1 MKKRLLA
8 SFLVVCLLTTLF
20 PTVAMAAATTDQL
33 KDHIRTDTK
42 TPVGTTINLFDY
54 WTSNDAT
61 APTGNDWVEA
71 SENVLNGGINSGHA
85 LKFSTGVGNI
95 GTSINQWTGQAGI
108 ASTGMV
114 SRTLIDGYPQLQ
126 AGLTYTANGDQ
137 TTDTESLAYLF
148 DPTISHAGKASY
160 PNVSGLLTVGDQ
172 GYYTYDSSEYF
183 AEFDGSNSFIVYD
196 APAVK
201 SYEQSTDTAGQF
213 FPFNKGTDVFT
224 VQGDELISTV
234 NSNNCV
240 DGSNYGQLQNVLLNH
255 YFGLTMTTQFMQ
267 QYGGY
272 TDDTQSE
279 RVTYH
284 FSGDDDVWIYI
295 DGVLV
300 ADLGGCHNTITVDID
315 FSTGDVIV
323 THTANGGATAEPQV
337 RTTLKEIFEAAN
349 MAGDSSD
356 WSGNTF
362 SDGTYH
368 TMNFFYLERGNVDS
382 NMNLKF
388 NLKEIPPSY
397 VVKVD
402 QDGNTIS
409 NVGFE
414 LYVGD
419 SETGFVIA
427 EGSTDNRGEL
437 VFMYNDGVKKG
448 HLLSLQ
454 DVYNEYSKDP
464 QYLDDYGNVK
474 LTLVE
479 NEVQAGYRHTDSV
492 PLYIQKVG
500 EGNTADYVMRSDDR
514 WSNGAYAVSTL
525 NVRADTTIAHYTRQ
539 TDGTPTN
546 DTKEV
551 NLDDGGILFAVPLFY
566 HGTGTTEAD
575 RQDQDNW
582 YPLTGSNLTGWHRV
596 VYDAA
601 AGERFINAAITAA
614 QERAFVFEKAT
625 DGNAY
630 EASIT
635 DLPGEI
641 STYYYMLDAANKE
654 NTKFTI
660 AYYYTEAN
668 SLAAATLN
676 NTYQVASD
684 DFDRDFSVKIYVPN
698 IENRLIVQ
706 KVDEA
711 GTAINGAHF
720 TLYQATVD
728 NSGNWRQFDAANA
741 IPVTGFEHQA
751 TRTLTTA
758 NDRIDLEGGLILYG
772 IPEGNY
778 YLMEDEGLAGY
789 RVNSTPIKVVV
800 DNTGVYADAG
810 QDDDGVTVFRGVGSI
825 VKSMAQFATNDAIDA
840 TLHDIKAALVRGT
853 TVEELKQAAV
863 DWNERT
869 NEVRHLHYKTDEDAG
884 SGELEYVLDMQD
896 RYPTPTISVT
906 SGWSRLAIQ
915 QDNYDDN
922 PLKDDLEERDITNL
936 FSGTVTVRVANKAV
950 GDLTISKTVE
960 KADIPTIAAV
970 DEPEM
975 FTFPISFTFTAPTLG
990 EDVDLDEI
998 ALAGTYAYEIADESG
1013 TLTIAGND
1021 TDGYA
1026 ITEMK
1031 NSANTDSTHFDSAS
1045 QKLKL
1050 AGGQSLTIKDLPV
1063 GTGYTVSED
1072 KADGYITTATDNG
1085 TAVTAG
1091 QDGLVVAGAI
1101 ARAGDNRT
1109 VAFTNTHELG
1119 LATLAGS
1126 DALKVSKT
1134 VTGDEWP
1141 ADAEFTFTIERGSD
1155 MPADAPLPNPAKIT
1169 LTKTQPSG
1177 SFSNIVFDKTGTYVY
1192 TIREQASGINGMT
1205 DDATQYT
1212 VTVKVAQDAADP
1224 NQLTATVAY
1233 TADDDPNFTY
1243 GADGMAFE
1251 NAYKE
1256 PEMPDLKVT
1265 KEITA
1270 VNGTEVTAAPTKVEV
1285 NNTITWTITVENTGN
1300 VELSNI
1306 TVEDELTIDGAAAVL
1321 DNPDSYDFTIASLAK
1336 GETKT
1341 IEVSYTVQPED
1352 AGKVI
1357 VNTATAADGNGTED
1371 EGESEVTVKKLGLTV
1386 TKEPDQGTADV
1397 GDTII
1402 WTITV
1407 SNDGTEDLKDVIVED
1422 IFGKDISD
1430 LKIQQTDAGVEIYN
1444 PDDADDSGD
1453 TDNADDAAAID
1464 ADGTGDVDDGNDN
1477 TTAFTG
1483 KFKIASLPAGEKK
1496 EIVLSYEVKD
1506 TDAGKTIANK
1516 VTVEGTT
1523 DEGDPD
1529 DDEDTSEVTVNNPGL
1544 SVTKTEDKDK
1554 AKVGETITWTI
1565 DVKNTGNVKLT
1576 SITVMEDLKAAGN
1589 FTLVSKTANV
1599 NEENDGT
1606 FTIAALDVNETATIK
1621 VSYIVQLADAN
1632 GKIINTATAGNGDEE
1647 EEGKSEVSAEPALS
1661 VTKIVSQSSAYVGD
1675 TLTYTIK
1682 VTNNTTDTTLNN
1694 IKVQDPLMG
1703 AERVIAQLA
1712 PGVTETLTYTYQ
1724 VKAADKG
1731 TLSNNVK
1738 VTADEGPS
1746 AEAAVQTTVKEK
1758 GGTSGGSGG
1767 TSKPNT
1773 GLNTEDHYSYII
1785 GYKDGY
1791 LRPYGTITRGEVAT
1805 IFFRLL
1811 TDETREEYWSQT
1823 NKYSDCDSDLW
1834 CNNAIST
1841 LTRMGII
1848 DGYEDGT
1855 FRPYSKI
1862 TRAAFAKIAVGFF
1875 ETTREEYAGFFT
1887 DVDIDAWYTEYVE
1900 AAARVGLIQGFQD
1913 GTFRPETAITRAQ
1926 ACVIVNRAL
1935 GRKPQEDHL
1944 LSQRQMLTWPD
1955 NNPGDWYYADMQEAT
1970 NSHDYAWTTLK
1981 GEKIENWT
1989 KKLEQRDWA
1998 ALEHAWSTAHSA
2010 PGGEVVK

>member
-8 SFLVVCLLTTLF
+8 GFLVVCLLTTLF
-20 PTVAMAAATTDQL
+20 PTVAMAAATADQL

-42 TPVGTTINLFDY
+42 TPVGTTISLFDY
-54 WTSNDAT
+54 WTSNDVT
-61 APTGNDWVEA
+61 APAGNDWIGA
-71 SENVLNGGINSGHA
+71 SESVLNGGINSGHA
-85 LKFSTGVGNI
+85 LKFSTGVGNQ
-95 GTSINQWTGQAGI
+95 GTSINQWTGQTGI
-108 ASTGMV
+108 AFTGMV
-114 SRTLIDGYPQLQ
+114 SQTLINGYPQLQ

-137 TTDTESLAYLF
+137 TANTESLAYLF
-148 DPTISHAGKASY
+148 DPAISHAGKASY

-172 GYYTYDSSEYF
+172 GYYTYDSSECF

-196 APAVK
+196 SPAVK

-224 VQGDELISTV
+224 VQGNELISAV

-240 DGSNYGQLQNVLLNH
+240 DKSNYGQLQDVLLNH

-279 RVTYH
+279 KVTYH

-315 FSTGDVIV
+315 FSTGDILI
-323 THTANGGATAEPQV
+323 THTANGGATPAAQA
-337 RTTLKEIFEAAN
+337 RTTLRAIFEAAN

-437 VFMYNDGVKKG
+437 VFMYNNGVKKG

-464 QYLDDYGNVK
+464 RYLDAYGNVK

-479 NEVQAGYRHTDSV
+479 NQVQAGYRHTESV

-500 EGNTADYVMRSDDR
+500 EGNHANYVMRSDDR
-514 WSNGAYAVSTL
+514 WNNGAYAVSTL
-525 NVRADTTIAHYTRQ
+525 NVRANTTIAHYTRQ
-539 TDGTPTN
+539 PDGTPTN
-546 DTKEV
+546 DTTEV

-575 RQDQDNW
+575 RQNQDNW

-596 VYDAA
+596 VYDTA
-601 AGERFINAAITAA
+601 AGERFINAAIAAA

-641 STYYYMLDAANKE
+641 STYYYMLDAANKAD
-654 NTKFTI
+654 TKFTI

-711 GTAINGAHF
+711 GTAIDGARF

-728 NSGNWRQFDAANA
+728 NSGNWTQFDAANA
-741 IPVTGFEHQA
+741 IPVAGFAHQA

-758 NDRIDLEGGLILYG
+758 KDRIDLDGGLILYG
-772 IPEGNY
+772 IPAGNY
-778 YLMEDEGLAGY
+778 YLMEDEGLDGY

-800 DNTGVYADAG
+800 DSTGVYADAG
-810 QDDDGVTVFRGVGSI
+810 QDGDGVTVFRGVGSI

-840 TLHDIKAALVRGT
+840 TLHDIKAALVTGT
-853 TVEELKQAAV
+853 TVEELKQAVV

-869 NEVRHLHYKTDEDAG
+869 NEVRHLHYKTDKDAG
-884 SGELEYVLDMQD
+884 SGQLEYVLDMQD

-915 QDNYDDN
+915 QDNYNDN
-922 PLKDDLEERDITNL
+922 PLKDDLGERDIANL
-936 FSGTVTVRVANKAV
+936 FSGTVAVRVVNKAV

-960 KADIPTIAAV
+960 NADIPTIAAV

-975 FTFPISFTFTAPTLG
+975 FTFPVSFTFTAPTLG
-990 EDVDLDEI
+990 EDVDLNEI
-998 ALAGTYAYEIADESG
+998 VLAGTYAYEIDGENG
-1013 TLTIAGND
+1013 TLTIADDG
-1021 TDGYA
+1021 TDGCV
-1026 ITEMK
+1026 ITGMTA
-1031 NSANTDSTHFDSAS
+1031 STGMDSIYFDSTS
-1045 QKLKL
+1045 QALKL

-1063 GTGYTVSED
+1063 GTGYTVSENE
-1072 KADGYITTATDNG
+1072 ADGYITTATDNG

-1091 QDGLVVAGAI
+1091 QNGLVVAGAI
-1101 ARAGDNRT
+1101 ARAGDNHT
-1109 VAFTNTHELG
+1109 VAFTNTRELG
-1119 LATLAGS
+1119 LAVLTGS
-1126 DALKVSKT
+1126 EALKVSKT
-1134 VTGDEWP
+1134 VTGDGWP
-1141 ADAEFTFTIERGSD
+1141 DGEDFTFTIQRGNG
-1155 MPADAPLPNPAKIT
+1155 MPADAPLPNPAEIT

-1177 SFSNIVFDKTGTYVY
+1177 SFSNIVFDKTGKYVY
-1192 TIREQASGINGMT
+1192 TIREQASGIDGMT

-1212 VTVKVAQDAADP
+1212 VTVTVAQDAADP
-1224 NQLTATVAY
+1224 NQLT
-1233 TADDDPNFTY
+1233 TAVTYASDAPNFTY
-1243 GADGMAFE
+1243 GTGGMTFE
-1251 NAYKE
+1251 NEYNE
-1256 PEMPDLKVT
+1256 PEMPELKVT

-1270 VNGTEVTAAPTKVEV
+1270 VNGNEVTAVPTKVEV
-1285 NNTITWTITVENTGN
+1285 GDTITWTITVENTGN
-1300 VELSNI
+1300 VELSDI
-1306 TVEDELTIDGAAAVL
+1306 TVADELTIDGAAVAL
-1321 DNPDSYDFTIASLAK
+1321 DNLDSYDFTITSLAE
-1336 GETKT
+1336 GEVKT
-1341 IEVSYTVQPED
+1341 IEVSYTVHPED
-1352 AGKVI
+1352 AGKAI
-1357 VNTATAADGNGTED
+1357 VNMATAADENGTED
-1371 EGESEVTVKKLGLTV
+1371 TDKSEVTVKKLGLTV
-1386 TKEPDQGTADV
+1386 TKEADQGTADV
-1397 GDTII
+1397 GDTIT

-1407 SNDGTEDLKDVIVED
+1407 SNNGTEDLKDVIVED
-1422 IFGKDISD
+1422 IFGKDVSD
-1430 LKIQQTDAGVEIYN
+1430 LRIERTDAGVEIYN
-1444 PDDADDSGD
+1444 PDDADDPGGA
-1453 TDNADDAAAID
+1453 DNADDAAAID
-1464 ADGTGDVDDGNDN
+1464 ADGTGDVDAGDDS

-1483 KFKIASLPAGEKK
+1483 KFKIASLPADGERK
-1496 EIVLSYEVKD
+1496 IVLTYEVKD

-1516 VTVEGTT
+1516 VTAEGTT
-1523 DEGDPD
+1523 DEGDSD

-1544 SVTKTEDKDK
+1544 SITKTADKEK
-1554 AKVGETITWTI
+1554 AKVGETITWVI
-1565 DVKNTGNVKLT
+1565 AVKNTGNVELT
-1576 SITVMEDLKAAGN
+1576 DITVTENLTAAGN
-1589 FTLVSKTANV
+1589 LTVVSKTDNV

-1606 FTIAALDVNETATIK
+1606 FTIAALGVNGTAAVK

-1632 GKIINTATAGNGDEE
+1632 GKIINTVTAGNGDEE
-1647 EEGKSEVSAEPALS
+1647 EEDKSEVAAEPALS
-1661 VTKIVSQSSAYVGD
+1661 VTKTVSKSSAYAGD
-1675 TLTYTIK
+1675 TLTYTVK
-1682 VTNNTTDTTLNN
+1682 VTNNTTNTTLNN

-1703 AERVIAQLA
+1703 ADRIIAQLA

-1746 AEAAVQTTVKEK
+1746 AEDTVQTTVKEK
-1758 GGTSGGSGG
+1758 GGTSSGG
-1767 TSKPNT
+1767 TTNPNT

-1900 AAARVGLIQGFQD
+1900 AAARVGLIQGFRD

-1935 GRKPQEDHL
+1935 GRKPHENHL

-1981 GEKIENWT
+1981 GEKIETWT